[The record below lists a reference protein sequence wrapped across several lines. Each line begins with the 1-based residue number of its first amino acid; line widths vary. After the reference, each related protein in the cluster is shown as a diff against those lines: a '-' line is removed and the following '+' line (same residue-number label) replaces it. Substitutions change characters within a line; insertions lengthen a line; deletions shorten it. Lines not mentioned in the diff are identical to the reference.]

1 MSLPKIP
8 GWAKR
13 TLQEFIVK
21 QGLTAQDALK
31 QTVVTQ
37 TECEVPEGERDW
49 RMAHVGEK
57 LPLSMFMSKRTAYN
71 IANSAETKRMMV
83 ERSEAHRREMQVK
96 AEELD
101 RTLAQQLKMMA
112 QGVRPVLNDVG
123 EAVKEGGRQKVERL
137 PAAVHVQAIGA
148 ASAWAA
154 RQNPTAQRVEM
165 EHSGGMKI
173 TASTPEEIEELRK
186 ATIERIAAR
195 HAAQSS
201 G

>member
-13 TLQEFIVK
+13 SLQEFIVK

-71 IANSAETKRMMV
+71 IANSAETKRMIV

-154 RQNPTAQRVEM
+154 RQNPTAQKVEM
-165 EHSGGMKI
+165 EHSGSLEV
-173 TASTPEEIEELRK
+173 ANLTPEQLEAKREALIAK
-186 ATIERIAAR
+186 AAAR
-195 HAAQSS
+195 VQ

>member
-13 TLQEFIVK
+13 SLQEFIVK

-57 LPLSMFMSKRTAYN
+57 LPLSMFMSRRTAYN
-71 IANSAETKRMMV
+71 IANSAETKRMVV

-165 EHSGGMKI
+165 EHSGSLEV
-173 TASTPEEIEELRK
+173 ANLTPEQLEAKREALIAK
-186 ATIERIAAR
+186 AAAR
-195 HAAQSS
+195 VQ

>member
-57 LPLSMFMSKRTAYN
+57 LPLSMFMSRRTAYN

-83 ERSEAHRREMQVK
+83 ERSEAHKREMAVK

-123 EAVKEGGRQKVERL
+123 EAVKVGGKQKVERL

-154 RQNPTAQRVEM
+154 RQNPTAQKVEM
-165 EHSGGMKI
+165 EHSGGVKVEVPY
-173 TASTPEEIEELRK
+173 AEEVAALR
-186 ATIERIAAR
+186 ARISA
-195 HAAQSS
+195 
-201 G
+201 

>member
-37 TECEVPEGERDW
+37 TECEVPEGERGW

-57 LPLSMFMSKRTAYN
+57 LPLSMFMSRRTAYN

-83 ERSEAHRREMQVK
+83 ERSEAHKREMQVK

-101 RTLAQQLKMMA
+101 RALAQQLKMMA
-112 QGVRPVLNDVG
+112 QGVRPVLNEVG

-137 PAAVHVQAIGA
+137 PPAVHVQAIGA
-148 ASAWAA
+148 ASNWAA
-154 RQNPTAQRVEM
+154 RQNPTAQKVEM
-165 EHSGGMKI
+165 EHSGSLEVANLTTEQLEARREALI
-173 TASTPEEIEELRK
+173 AK
-186 ATIERIAAR
+186 AAGRV
-195 HAAQSS
+195 Q

>member
-13 TLQEFIVK
+13 ALQEFIVK

-57 LPLSMFMSKRTAYN
+57 LPLSMFMSRRTAYN

-83 ERSEAHRREMQVK
+83 ERSEAHRREM
-96 AEELD
+96 
-101 RTLAQQLKMMA
+101 
-112 QGVRPVLNDVG
+112 
-123 EAVKEGGRQKVERL
+123 
-137 PAAVHVQAIGA
+137 
-148 ASAWAA
+148 
-154 RQNPTAQRVEM
+154 
-165 EHSGGMKI
+165 
-173 TASTPEEIEELRK
+173 
-186 ATIERIAAR
+186 
-195 HAAQSS
+195 
-201 G
+201 

>member
-37 TECEVPEGERDW
+37 TECEVPEGERGW

-57 LPLSMFMSKRTAYN
+57 LPLSMFMSRRTAYN

-83 ERSEAHRREMQVK
+83 ERSEAHKREMQVK

-101 RTLAQQLKMMA
+101 RALAQQLKMMA
-112 QGVRPVLNDVG
+112 QGVRPVLNEVG

-137 PAAVHVQAIGA
+137 PPAVHVQAIGA
-148 ASAWAA
+148 ASNWAA

-165 EHSGGMKI
+165 EHSGKI
-173 TASTPEEIEELRK
+173 GGSPAELSDEELQRK
-186 ATIERIAAR
+186 IAENL
-195 HAAQSS
+195 AALGVQNGS